1 MENSSQ
7 WWVQKVIDASQFVDF
22 TDNGKNR
29 DFSQKEAAMTLS
41 LSLRAWKIEEVI
53 DMCWCTLSAAKMP
66 KIYEMI
72 KCDVECNVE

>member
-1 MENSSQ
+1 M
-7 WWVQKVIDASQFVDF
+7 DF

-53 DMCWCTLSAAKMP
+53 DMC
-66 KIYEMI
+66 
-72 KCDVECNVE
+72 